1 MARSRTRGLGGG
13 AARRLERTSNQIE
26 FEKYI
31 ERKIPTYE
39 YLNNEALEIIEANAE
54 IVLEE
59 IGVRFSDNEG
69 ALELW
74 RKAGADVK
82 GDIVKIPK
90 GMARLLCSSA
100 PKSFNPLSW

>member
-1 MARSRTRGLGGG
+1 MARSRTKGLGGG

-39 YLNNEALEIIEANAE
+39 YLNDEALEIIEANAE

-59 IGVRFSDNEG
+59 IGVRFQTIRERLNCGGRLVQMSKVI
-69 ALELW
+69 LL
-74 RKAGADVK
+74 RYPKAWQNYCVHPHQK
-82 GDIVKIPK
+82 V
-90 GMARLLCSSA
+90 SSR
-100 PKSFNPLSW
+100 